1 MRGGATMTGKACVE
15 DDMWVWW
22 YLALRL
28 HYETWKF
35 TLLDLLFLC
44 RATRYLGERCL
55 EREKARAATAL
66 DVRRRQ
72 LPNWFYFQSTELL
85 GMQTQGVEPNVI
97 LPPEQQVDYMY
108 ALPKNASGGYFC

>member
-1 MRGGATMTGKACVE
+1 MGISTAVSLTMRQRIHC
-15 DDMWVWW
+15 
-22 YLALRL
+22 
-28 HYETWKF
+28 ETWKF